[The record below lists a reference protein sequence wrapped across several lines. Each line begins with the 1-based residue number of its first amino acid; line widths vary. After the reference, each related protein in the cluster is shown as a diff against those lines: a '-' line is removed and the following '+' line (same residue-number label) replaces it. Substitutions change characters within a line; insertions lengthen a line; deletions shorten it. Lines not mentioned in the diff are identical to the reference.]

1 VTPSI
6 GLIEQAATVIGGR
19 DVALHVLIRP
29 RAGGFDYTD
38 DEFDIIQR
46 DIIAAKVAGADGE
59 LQQRHFRDYSLF
71 YVNLPIASHAGVVF
85 GALTGD
91 EKIDIPRMKLVRQM
105 SKGMLLTFHRAFD
118 VCAESHAAA
127 LETIISIGCDRLLT
141 SGGPQSNA
149 TLNIDALKA
158 LQQLARGRIE
168 IVVAAGVS
176 EENAAQ
182 LLKSTGVS
190 ALHAGSAVC
199 KTMSASAAA
208 PASATGAAAA
218 AVASTSTSANAATGQ
233 GKHSVR
239 GESPGLESFVA
250 VGAGGDSP
258 TPKGSATLE
267 ELRFRTSA
275 RADWWRW

>member
-1 VTPSI
+1 MVSYNNAI
-6 GLIEQAATVIGGR
+6 SEI
-19 DVALHVLIRP
+19 VL
-29 RAGGFDYTD
+29 F
-38 DEFDIIQR
+38 FN
-46 DIIAAKVAGADGE
+46 
-59 LQQRHFRDYSLF
+59 
-71 YVNLPIASHAGVVF
+71 VNFPIASHAGVVF

-91 EKIDIPRMKLVRQM
+91 DKIDVPRMKLVRQI

-176 EENAAQ
+176 EENAAN
-182 LLKSTGVS
+182 LLKSTEVS
-190 ALHAGSAVC
+190 ALHAGSTVC
-199 KTMSASAAA
+199 KTISPSAAA
-208 PASATGAAAA
+208 PASTAGAA
-218 AVASTSTSANAATGQ
+218 AVASTSTSANAATGK

-258 TPKGSATLE
+258 TPKGAATLE
-267 ELRFRTSA
+267 ELRTWQCVDEDRVSRLVAVIKAAVAQRLTIAPPTTGIAATTGAGPDSPVPDGDYV
-275 RADWWRW
+275 RI